1 MPRQDEMKDT
11 DKISF
16 TKMSGTGNDF
26 IVFDNR
32 DGRFSGTE
40 SAFFSAVCR
49 RGLSVGADG
58 VILAERGSSAPVRM
72 RYYNADG
79 GEAALCANG
88 ARCTA
93 RFAVEKGFT
102 GESRFALEASDGI
115 HEMEVGADVVRL
127 RLSRPEGYRASP
139 GLTGDPRLREGGF
152 IDTGV
157 PHLVLF
163 VDDPAVLEELDVAAV
178 APFYRHHPSFPQ
190 GANVNFVALQADG
203 SIRVRTFERGVE
215 GETLSCG
222 TGCAAS
228 ALLASLDGSAASPV
242 RVLTRGGTLGVEFD
256 PEWRNVILSGPAV
269 SVFDGVL
276 FPAAWRM

>member
-1 MPRQDEMKDT
+1 MKET
-11 DKISF
+11 ESIPF

-32 DGRFSGTE
+32 DGRLNGTE
-40 SAFFSAVCR
+40 SAFFAALCR
-49 RGLSVGADG
+49 RGISVGADG
-58 VILAERGSSAPVRM
+58 VILAERGGSAPVRM
-72 RYYNADG
+72 RYFNADG

-102 GESRFALEASDGI
+102 ADRRFALEATDGT
-115 HEMEVGADVVRL
+115 HEVEVGPDEVRL
-127 RLSRPEGYRASP
+127 RFAPPRDLRTPV
-139 GLTGDPRLREGGF
+139 GLTGDGRFREGGF

-163 VDDPAVLEELDVAAV
+163 LDDPSALETLDVAAA
-178 APFYRHHPSFPQ
+178 APFYRHHPAFPA
-190 GANVNFVALQADG
+190 GTNVNFVAAGGDG

-215 GETLSCG
+215 AETLSCG

-228 ALLASLDGSAASPV
+228 ALIASREGLAESPV
-242 RVLTRGGTLGVEFD
+242 RVRTRGGSLLVEFD
-256 PEWRNVILSGPAV
+256 PGWRNVFLSGPAV
-269 SVFDGVL
+269 VVFEGSL
-276 FPAAWRM
+276 RPAAWRT